1 MTHLHYA
8 IHRMRND
15 LLDIDDAVYTL
26 QDVDGADD
34 AAGDIEIAVASIR
47 ARLDELDPVG
57 SADHP
62 LPIHDLLSALI
73 DVHRA
78 AELAVERGDLN
89 ELAVALSDDAI
100 RVAFD
105 RWRRENGDA

>member
-26 QDVDGADD
+26 QDIDGADD
-34 AAGDIEIAVASIR
+34 AANDIDTAVASIR

-57 SADHP
+57 SADYSP
-62 LPIHDLLSALI
+62 PIHDLLSALI
-73 DVHRA
+73 DVHRS
-78 AELAVERGDLN
+78 AELAVERGDLS
-89 ELAVALSDDAI
+89 ELAVALRDDAI

-105 RWRRENGDA
+105 RWRRENGED